1 VRYVTETNS
10 MADVSVAA
18 RNFFITLGVN
28 LSPPKSIFFN
38 DRLGVLFVRATEEDL
53 ETIENAVQTLN
64 EVAPQVH
71 IKSRFIEVEQDDA
84 KGLGFDWYLG
94 QFNLGHSIV
103 GQGGQAG
110 TFSVPVSSSNP
121 SGTFPGN
128 PFNGTTIPN
137 SAQSLTS
144 GLNNTINNISGS
156 GTSPLPSLATL
167 TGIMTDPNFQV
178 VLHALEQRVGTEELA
193 APEVT
198 TTSGRQTEM
207 RATQVLTIVTG
218 FSFQQNSTAASAT
231 GSGTTINNP
240 GTAAITVNNQQ
251 VETGPLLDVV
261 PDVLS
266 DGYTINLT
274 LIPSLT
280 DFNGYDTPP
289 SVPNVTAGLN
299 VVQLPIILPHF
310 TVRQVVTTVNIWDN
324 QTVVIGGLVS
334 STVSSENDKVPMLGD
349 LPLVGKLFQ
358 SSTKT
363 STKKN
368 LMIFVTAMIVDP
380 AGNRVHSDDELP
392 FAQSPLPPQPPEAGQ
407 MTETVEPASLPPQ

>member
-1 VRYVTETNS
+1 
-10 MADVSVAA
+10 VS
-18 RNFFITLGVN
+18 
-28 LSPPKSIFFN
+28 
-38 DRLGVLFVRATEEDL
+38 
-53 ETIENAVQTLN
+53 
-64 EVAPQVH
+64 
-71 IKSRFIEVEQDDA
+71 
-84 KGLGFDWYLG
+84 
-94 QFNLGHSIV
+94 
-103 GQGGQAG
+103 
-110 TFSVPVSSSNP
+110 
-121 SGTFPGN
+121 
-128 PFNGTTIPN
+128 
-137 SAQSLTS
+137 
-144 GLNNTINNISGS
+144 
-156 GTSPLPSLATL
+156 LPSIATL

-178 VLHALEQRVGTEELA
+178 VLHALEQRTGTEELA
-193 APEVT
+193 EPEVT

-207 RATQVLTIVTG
+207 RATQVLTVVTG
-218 FSFQQNSTAASAT
+218 FSFQQSTTAAANT
-231 GSGTTINNP
+231 GSGTTVNNP
-240 GTAAITVNNQQ
+240 GTAAITVNEQQ

-261 PDVLS
+261 PYVLS

-289 SVPNVTAGLN
+289 SVANVTAGLN
-299 VVQLPIILPHF
+299 VVQLPIILPDF
-310 TVRQVVTTVNIWDN
+310 TVRQVITTVNIWDN

-349 LPLVGKLFQ
+349 LPLLGKLFQ

-407 MTETVEPASLPPQ
+407 MIQTVEPATLPPQ